1 MARSV
6 GPTLAF
12 GPRAATAVAYLAG
25 SGAPK
30 TTALPLAMNAAA
42 SAMPTLPA
50 PMMDIAS
57 LVFSVLEGMGS
68 RQTVDYR

>member
-1 MARSV
+1 
-6 GPTLAF
+6 
-12 GPRAATAVAYLAG
+12 
-25 SGAPK
+25 
-30 TTALPLAMNAAA
+30 MNAAA